1 MTIKQLLINDEPC
14 GVYITDTHVT
24 GFELIIDDI
33 NHVKP
38 KEQSTSPFTVW
49 CND

>member
-1 MTIKQLLINDEPC
+1 MIIKQLLIIDEPC
-14 GVYITDTHVT
+14 DVYITDTYVT

-38 KEQSTSPFTVW
+38 KEQHTSPFIVYT
-49 CND
+49 CD